1 MKRKNG
7 KCIKLSF
14 ETFREARSDN
24 FLSVDV
30 FLLIQFQY
38 ILSKMVLKLKGYV
51 EKRSPNLRLML
62 STIVESLEAHFKDGF
77 TKYF

>member
-1 MKRKNG
+1 
-7 KCIKLSF
+7 
-14 ETFREARSDN
+14 
-24 FLSVDV
+24 
-30 FLLIQFQY
+30 
-38 ILSKMVLKLKGYV
+38 MVLKLKGYV